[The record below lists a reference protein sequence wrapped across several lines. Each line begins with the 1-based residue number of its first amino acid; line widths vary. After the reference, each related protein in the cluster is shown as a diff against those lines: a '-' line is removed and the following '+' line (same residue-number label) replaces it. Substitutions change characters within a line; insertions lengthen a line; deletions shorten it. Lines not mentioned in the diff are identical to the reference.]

1 MRELA
6 WVMVAGAGCGLGLYL
21 VVRATWARPSLT
33 DVGATLSS
41 PGRPAH
47 VPAASSRALL
57 EQRVV
62 GRVVELLRGIGLD
75 PSRRATDLRVARR
88 SVEQHVLAK
97 LSMALVCGM
106 IGAVLALVLGFGGAG
121 LLVALPLLG
130 AGLGFLVPELTLSSE
145 ARESRRAFRHAYGA
159 YLDLVNVMLA
169 AGAGPES
176 ALHIAADSGAGWA
189 FVEIRNALAA
199 ARATRKSI
207 ADAMGQLGDELEVSE
222 LNELAASVALVGSQ
236 GARIRASLTAKAD
249 SLRSQQVSETE
260 AQAESATERMTI
272 PVVVLLFGFLLFLAY
287 PAVVSIAEIG
297 GGGG

>member
-6 WVMVAGAGCGLGLYL
+6 WVALAGAGCGLGVWL
-21 VVRATWARPSLT
+21 VVRATTARPSLT
-33 DVGATLSS
+33 DVGTTLSV

-47 VPAASSRALL
+47 VPAASSRAVM
-57 EQRVV
+57 EQRLV
-62 GRVVELLRGIGLD
+62 GRVVDLLRGFGLD
-75 PSRRATDLRVARR
+75 PMRRATDLRVTRR
-88 SVEQHVLAK
+88 NVEQHVLAK
-97 LSMALVCGM
+97 VTMALIFGVFTGIVCLLLR
-106 IGAVLALVLGFGGAG
+106 VSPG
-121 LLVALPLLG
+121 LLVVLPLLF
-130 AGLGFLVPELTLSSE
+130 ATIGFLVPELTLTGE
-145 ARESRRAFRHAYGA
+145 ARDARRAFRHAYGA

-189 FVEIRNALAA
+189 FAEIRNALAA
-199 ARATRKSI
+199 ARSTRRSI
-207 ADAMGQLGDELEVSE
+207 AEAMNQLGNELEVSE

-260 AQAESATERMTI
+260 AQAEAATERMTI

-287 PAVVSIAEIG
+287 PAVVKITQIG
-297 GGGG
+297 G